1 MKSSPFIRSVATAAS
16 IGKQLDI
23 KELIID
29 PTWSEW
35 LETRQYAKNPVPDLE
50 IRHNPPDEL
59 NTKYNL

>member
-1 MKSSPFIRSVATAAS
+1 MATAAS

-50 IRHNPPDEL
+50 IRHTPPDEL